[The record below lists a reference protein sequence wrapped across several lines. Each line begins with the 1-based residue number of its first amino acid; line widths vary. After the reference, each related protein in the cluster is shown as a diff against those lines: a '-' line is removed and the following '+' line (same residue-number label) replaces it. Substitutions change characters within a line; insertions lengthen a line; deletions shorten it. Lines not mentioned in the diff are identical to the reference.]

1 MSFNL
6 CSLPKE
12 EQEKVEVEKA
22 AAYAVW
28 KERNPRSS
36 CPPRARLGTTRGRCR
51 PSSCSRSSG
60 TGRSSKHK
68 DEVGT

>member
-6 CSLPKE
+6 CILPKE

-28 KERNPRSS
+28 KERNPEIKQPAESEAGNYKGEMQAYFLQQVERY
-36 CPPRARLGTTRGRCR
+36 RKVR
-51 PSSCSRSSG
+51 
-60 TGRSSKHK
+60 
-68 DEVGT
+68 

>member
-6 CSLPKE
+6 CTLPKE

-28 KERNPRSS
+28 KERTPEIRQPAESEAGNYKGDMQAYFLQQVERY
-36 CPPRARLGTTRGRCR
+36 R
-51 PSSCSRSSG
+51 
-60 TGRSSKHK
+60 KVK
-68 DEVGT
+68 

>member
-6 CSLPKE
+6 CILPKE

-28 KERNPRSS
+28 KERIPAESEAGNYKGKMQAYFLQQVERY
-36 CPPRARLGTTRGRCR
+36 RRVR
-51 PSSCSRSSG
+51 
-60 TGRSSKHK
+60 
-68 DEVGT
+68 

>member
-28 KERNPRSS
+28 KERNSEIKQPAESEAGNYKGDMQASFLQQVERY
-36 CPPRARLGTTRGRCR
+36 RKVR
-51 PSSCSRSSG
+51 
-60 TGRSSKHK
+60 
-68 DEVGT
+68 

>member
-6 CSLPKE
+6 CTLPKE

-28 KERNPRSS
+28 KERNPEI
-36 CPPRARLGTTRGRCR
+36 RLPAESEAGNYMGEMQAYFLQQVVRYR
-51 PSSCSRSSG
+51 
-60 TGRSSKHK
+60 KVK
-68 DEVGT
+68 

>member
-6 CSLPKE
+6 CTLSKE

-28 KERNPRSS
+28 KERNPEIKQPAESEAGNYKGDMQAYFLQQVERY
-36 CPPRARLGTTRGRCR
+36 R
-51 PSSCSRSSG
+51 
-60 TGRSSKHK
+60 KVK
-68 DEVGT
+68 